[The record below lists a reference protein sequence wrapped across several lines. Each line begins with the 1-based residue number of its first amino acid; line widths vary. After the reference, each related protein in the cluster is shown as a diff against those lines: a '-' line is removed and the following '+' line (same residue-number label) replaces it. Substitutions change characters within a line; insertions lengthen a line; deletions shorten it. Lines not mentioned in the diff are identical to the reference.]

1 MECFARPPQLRRA
14 KPPPAQDKRKS
25 RVIRRDSQGECPES
39 SSDSKREEKPLAI
52 FFKAIALLYYYRTLK

>member
-1 MECFARPPQLRRA
+1 MECFAQPPQLRRS
-14 KPPPAQDKRKS
+14 KPTLIKQKRKS

>member
-1 MECFARPPQLRRA
+1 MLRPAATVAAREPPLPL
-14 KPPPAQDKRKS
+14 KTKRKS

>member
-1 MECFARPPQLRRA
+1 MLCPGATVAALEGDPN
-14 KPPPAQDKRKS
+14 QDKKRKS

>member
-1 MECFARPPQLRRA
+1 MLHPATTVAARDPLPL
-14 KPPPAQDKRKS
+14 KTKRKS